1 MIFLLDADSVIKPGD
16 PRFLGAWWLGYVI
29 FGSLLILTSIP
40 LFTFPSK
47 LRQGISKPEDC
58 VPVGK
63 RQPSKITI
71 RGKLQ
76 SEVS

>member
-47 LRQGISKPEDC
+47 LNQTTSKPEDC
-58 VPVGK
+58 VPVAK

-71 RGKLQ
+71 RGKLR
-76 SEVS
+76 

>member
-47 LRQGISKPEDC
+47 LHQTTSKPGDC
-58 VPVGK
+58 VSVGK
-63 RQPSKITI
+63 SQSSKITI
-71 RGKLQ
+71 SDKLR
-76 SEVS
+76 